1 MMKRGQ
7 VKNLKQYK
15 TPQEEPAEMLWVGA
29 TPGSVCVGEGGLVV
43 VRRIL
48 LQPFTPFGCHG
59 DTARGLHFFLVIYLN
74 GEKE

>member
-1 MMKRGQ
+1 MMTRGQ

-15 TPQEEPAEMLWVGA
+15 TPQEEPAEMFWVSA
-29 TPGSVCVGEGGLVV
+29 APGSVGGLVV

-48 LQPFTPFGCHG
+48 LQPFTPSGRHG
-59 DTARGLHFFLVIYLN
+59 DTARSRFFFLEMYLN